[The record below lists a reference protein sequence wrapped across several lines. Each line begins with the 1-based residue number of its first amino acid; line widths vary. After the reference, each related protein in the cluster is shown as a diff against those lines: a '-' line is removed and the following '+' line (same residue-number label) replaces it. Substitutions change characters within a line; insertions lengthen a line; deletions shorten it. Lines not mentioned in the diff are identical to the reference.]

1 MNTRQTILVAD
12 DEATIAEVVRRYLEL
27 EGFQVILCRDGQEA
41 LEAFPRQPVHLALI
55 DIMMPRVDGYM
66 LVQLLRR
73 QTPDQPLPIILLTSL
88 SQENDRILGFELGVD
103 DYIVKPFSPREL
115 VARVKAVLK
124 RSAGWQAEQTPRRL
138 EFGAL
143 HIDPL
148 RRLVTL
154 ANVPINLTLTEFNLL
169 WFMARHP
176 QQVLTREQLINQV
189 WGYDFEG
196 GENTLS
202 VHIRRLR
209 EKIESDASQPRYIQ
223 TVRGIGYKFEQG

>member
-1 MNTRQTILVAD
+1 VNARQTILVVD

-27 EGFQVILCRDGQEA
+27 EGFQVVLCRDGQEA
-41 LEAFPRQPVHLALI
+41 LDNFPRQPIHLALI
-55 DIMMPRVDGYM
+55 DIMLPKVDGYT

-73 QTPDQPLPIILLTSL
+73 QTADHPLPIILITSL

-103 DYIVKPFSPREL
+103 DYVVKPFSPREL

-124 RSAGWQAEQTPRRL
+124 RSGSLPSAEKPRRL
-138 EFGAL
+138 DFGAL

-154 ANVPINLTLTEFNLL
+154 HEAPVNLTLTEFNLL

-209 EKIESDASQPRYIQ
+209 EKIETDASQPRYIQ